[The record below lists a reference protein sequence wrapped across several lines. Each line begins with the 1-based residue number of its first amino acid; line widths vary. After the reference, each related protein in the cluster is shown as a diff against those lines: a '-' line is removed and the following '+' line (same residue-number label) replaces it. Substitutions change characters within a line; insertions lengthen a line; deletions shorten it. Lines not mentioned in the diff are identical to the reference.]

1 MLTYGQQTRH
11 LRERLGPEPDLSD
24 RGAGLYLPEDLIG
37 YTISSLEVAQR
48 GDLPAQLVDRI
59 PESTFRIVRASGLV
73 TNLTWLA
80 ALHFKN
86 RTDEGRDATSMPV
99 RQATGILVVRR
110 LLPKW
115 SRTSL

>member
-59 PESTFRIVRASGLV
+59 PESTFRMVRASGLV
-73 TNLTWLA
+73 TNLTRLA
-80 ALHFKN
+80 ALHFES
-86 RTDEGRDATSMPV
+86 RTDEGRDAMPV